1 MTVHVGERPFRWGR
15 QIFLGPRKILSRGGK
30 QLATQK
36 TRQVKGHLDSSS
48 IWLPTISSL
57 IYSLGVPFP
66 RAGHAAFSQNLDTG
80 VSLDFEFY
88 PAALRGAML
97 FGVDGAIAKKCHN
110 GHKNERRKE
119 TLPIVSLL
127 QLIVTS
133 RPLIGIL
140 SADRPR
146 QTDHLQGDKYF
157 FFEKMSKPC
166 KIST

>member
-1 MTVHVGERPFRWGR
+1 MWVNDPSAGVDKFFWVQEKF
-15 QIFLGPRKILSRGGK
+15 SREGGNSWPPK
-30 QLATQK
+30 K

-48 IWLPTISSL
+48 IWLPTISAL

-66 RAGHAAFSQNLDTG
+66 RAGRAAFSQNLDTG

-146 QTDHLQGDKYF
+146 
-157 FFEKMSKPC
+157 
-166 KIST
+166 